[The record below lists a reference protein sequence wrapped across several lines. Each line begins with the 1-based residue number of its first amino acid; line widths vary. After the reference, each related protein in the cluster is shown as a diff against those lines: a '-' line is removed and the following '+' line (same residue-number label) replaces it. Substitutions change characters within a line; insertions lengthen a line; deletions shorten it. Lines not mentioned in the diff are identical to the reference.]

1 MKHEKFELDAQT
13 FSSIFGAK
21 RYVPHEKTNLS
32 HFLRYFKTKDTV
44 SKKKCPSKVCGM
56 NLSLKRRRR
65 KGGKEEGRKD
75 GEDERRIRGKLERTK
90 GGKLERKKGRN
101 KISNRTMTILRRYRN
116 Q

>member
-65 KGGKEEGRKD
+65 KGGKEEGKERPPSLFSSST
-75 GEDERRIRGKLERTK
+75 EERREERREGRRG
-90 GGKLERKKGRN
+90 
-101 KISNRTMTILRRYRN
+101 
-116 Q
+116 